1 MKTRNTKHTERR
13 KNRKIAAVVAAL
25 LVVVMSVTSVAYAAN
40 GGSLIDAVASLFG
53 IETQAADAGQWTS
66 DPDTHDSWFS
76 GEDGV
81 STGDNANDS
90 TRNTGRIWTDKSVYT
105 ENVTLSSQS
114 GEETFTIENDEGT
127 ALVGLSALSSAA
139 NISGQ
144 TTINRPLDI
153 VLVLDVSGSMDDQL
167 VSYSYNPTYSVNERG
182 TYFVQNE
189 DGSYTQVDAVYDWGW
204 GGREFDHW
212 EVNGQTVEP
221 MRGSGDTGS
230 GRIQFYTR
238 QQASS
243 VSKMDALKSAV
254 NSFIAETG
262 TENAGI
268 SNPANQHRIS
278 LVKFAGDNMRYAIGD
293 NTYQDGWNNY
303 NYTQVVS
310 DFSTDTT
317 ALTNAVNG
325 LDAAGATAADYGFEL
340 ANDVMEGGYH
350 SGNAWGNYATYTG
363 SRDNAQK
370 VVIFFTDGDP
380 NHGNGFDGSVA
391 ASSIDTAYDLK
402 QDGVTVYSIGVMSG
416 ADPSDATTDFN
427 RYMNAVSSNYPN
439 AQANG
444 SWDWLQLGDRVSEN
458 DQYYYA
464 ADSSESLNSIFEA
477 IRDSFGSGATSPIES
492 NDNIGGEPVGYL
504 TFTDTLG
511 DYTEVKNFKSIVFAG
526 QKFTQVSS
534 TTSGDGATTTYT
546 FAGSVNNGTDEG
558 IVYPGEH
565 NLSDIEITVTHGA
578 TTQQGD
584 TVTVRIPSTMIPM
597 RLYTAESN
605 TVDGET
611 TTETSVLPAY
621 PIRVYYT
628 VGMKANLVDASGNLD
643 ASQIDSNY
651 IASHTDADGN
661 VYFYSNDYDGNGVG
675 TMGVG
680 TTMASFTPATTN
692 SFYYFTQDTLL
703 YTSEST
709 DNPARDYTPGSTYY
723 YQRTYYAND
732 AMHTEWVSF
741 VAAEGQEGNYVQFN
755 QDTSSYYIEQGSP
768 RWTRATEFEAVK
780 DQNTTETATN
790 SIKPAWNGEQVIV
803 TLGNNGKIAYPISG
817 DLQIAKTV
825 NWGTTGVEHNDKDFT
840 YTVDLGG
847 TDTAIEGSFDYIKYN
862 AQGQPVD
869 ANGDSQQVAEGA
881 EPVATGQITDGGT
894 LTLKNGERVV
904 ISGLPANTAFTV
916 TETAEAGYTA
926 SNTVDGTASD
936 NGAVATGTI
945 ASNNTIEVAYTN
957 TYAVTPVDLADGS
970 IHGTKILT
978 GRDWKGGESFT
989 FTLSAVTPN
998 APLPENT
1005 SVTLTNTDQTNYAEN
1020 QQVAFDF
1027 DAIQYTAAGRYIYTV
1042 QETEGTEYGLTYSN
1056 AVYRITVNVVDDG
1069 EGDLTAA
1076 IESMYR
1082 TFNDDGTSTGQDES
1096 QWTSIDD
1103 RNAVFTNN
1111 FLGSDV
1117 GIANI
1122 TGTKSFTDY
1131 TSGTTLDINDFRF
1144 TITAVTQDAPMP
1156 DETEVGNR
1164 ANGSVIF
1171 GDIEFGIDDIGN
1183 TYEYD
1188 IREVIPA
1195 GATDNDNGTS
1205 TLNGMTYDNTVKR
1218 VSIAITQDQSTGN
1231 VVATVTGNGFQFT
1244 NSYRASSATTEG
1256 AADGLQITK
1265 QLDGAAGAEGQFEF
1279 TMVAA
1284 NDATRNAIANGWIT
1298 GIDVDG
1304 NAKTSPAIVKDGS
1317 ADILFDNLTFTHPGT
1332 YTFNVTE
1339 TKNAPNTAW
1348 TYDDHTYQV
1357 TFAVTDENGQLVI
1370 ADPVA
1375 TSGSAIFTNRYEA
1388 SMNYDDDA
1396 GGIIFG
1402 KTLNGRALTANQFN
1416 FTVTTPEG
1424 DTASDDKLAEATMT
1438 LSNRYGAADGAAALW
1453 RGIAGLTFDQDDADQ
1468 TYTFIVSE
1476 TNGGAAGYTYDDK
1489 PVTIQ
1494 IAVNDDGDGSM
1505 STVTTVTKQDGQT
1518 VVYNSEDFVRGDA
1531 STYPTAAFVNSYDA
1545 LDADPVSVNF
1555 EKQLTGRDWKDTD
1568 NFEFTLTPNADSSL
1582 GVTSEELAAAMPG
1595 ATTAAV
1601 SGADEDKTFS
1611 FGDFT
1616 FTKVGTYAYNVVE
1629 TQPAAGTDT
1638 AGVTYDT
1645 RTAVVIF
1652 TVTDPGTGKL
1662 QVSTRITGVPLN
1674 NDTGAGVFVN
1684 TYEYTPATLEQNTDT
1699 GIGVQKTVTGAPNA
1713 EDFTF
1718 TATFNADDPQN
1729 TGSIDNIEGLADGKL
1744 TAAISDDFA
1753 AGDTKITDFD
1763 TVTFNAPG
1771 VYVFDVTEDNTTTA
1785 AGWTYDGSTKQIV
1798 VTVTDNTEGELVA
1811 SVEGN
1816 DPLFT
1821 NNYVPSSVIVGDDET
1836 GLQATKSVTGAPA
1849 LSEFEFT
1856 LALTSDNAANVQLG
1870 TGETATAFPTDGITM
1885 FTTGLTGQEDASEV
1899 VDFGD
1904 ITFTAEDIYTFT
1916 VTETTTTDA
1925 EGWTYGSG
1933 SGAVITVTVTD
1944 PNYDGQLDAT
1954 TVVERDGEQVDTNNP
1969 TITNSYDPGSVTV
1982 DEGEASG
1989 PIQVTKNI
1997 SGAPAPSDFS
2007 FTLTFDGNA
2016 EGNTGLLEN
2025 IQGLT
2030 DGSITTSVSQA
2041 ALDDNTETANFG
2053 ALTFTE
2059 EGDYYFTVTETTQ
2072 APNSGWTFDNSPKTV
2087 IVHVTDTDHNGFLEA
2102 SVDDDAAVVNNSY
2115 VPSGVVVGDN
2125 EADLQVTKQVTGAA
2139 ALSEFEFTLQLTSD
2153 NAGNV
2158 QGLGEGNAITMPTDE
2173 LFDEDA
2179 DTGVAGSD
2187 TVDFGDLTF
2196 TAVGDYIFTV
2206 TEMTAQPYPANGWNY
2221 DNTPRTITVHVTD
2234 VNYDGQLDATVDGNN
2249 PTVTNSYDHGTLTLT
2264 GDSALKVQKTVT
2276 GAPNTED
2283 FSFTAAFDAD
2293 ASAAAEPAGDISGIQ
2308 GAAAGQTFTLNA
2320 TVSEDF
2326 AEGDAAKTASFGDV
2340 TFTEPGTYIFNVT
2353 ENNNTTADGW
2363 TYDATTKTVTV
2374 KVTDDGEGALEA
2386 DVIYDNNVEGA
2397 ADGDKNVTDAA
2408 AFTNSYKASSVIIG
2422 EGDVAGIN
2430 VQKTLT
2436 GRDWLEGDSFTFTLT
2451 AQDGAPMPAEG
2462 GDTISI
2468 TNGDNPKTAVFG
2480 SIEFDAEGE
2489 YKYTVKE
2496 IKPEEGALGGVTYD
2510 THETTVT
2517 VSVTDTDYDGKLEA
2531 RVSYDNGSATT
2542 DEDQAVT
2549 NAAAFTNTY
2558 AASSTTLSGAEN
2570 LKVEKELTGR
2580 DWIASDSFTFTLAGA
2595 GDITNNAIDDG
2606 IVVLPDPAE
2615 ITISGNTGD
2624 HAATFEDITFTKA
2637 GTYTFTVTES
2647 GDVPGVINDPKAV
2660 RTITVKVT
2668 DNNDG
2673 TLTAEVVGGE
2683 SEDLKFTNTYDPG
2696 TITLTGDSAL
2706 KVQKTL
2712 RGREW
2717 ADGEAYSFTIKSTS
2731 APEGVAA
2738 EDIPMPGE
2746 TEINIGKPAD
2756 GNVNTATFGDMTF
2769 SQAGE
2774 YVYEITEVI
2783 PEAAE
2788 ENMTYDGYHVTVT
2801 IIVAED
2807 QAAGELTAHV
2817 TYNNGDQKVDDDN
2830 NNNERNNNDDE
2841 FVTDAAA
2848 FTNVKSVETTYNL
2861 EGTKVIEGRDF
2872 QEGDAFTFELR
2883 AVDKAPLPKD
2893 GENIITSV
2901 TIDQDDVRE
2910 DEVNTADIS
2919 FGKITFTEPGQYV
2932 YKISEIEP
2940 EEADRIEGMTYD
2952 TAERSVIIEV
2962 TADEQGNMTAEMIE
2976 PADGL
2981 VWTNTWADDTE
2992 PVLSG
2997 LTGTKNLTG
3006 TAMAE
3011 GQFTFLIQPQGNAP
3025 MGDSMMAAFNGEVT
3039 QNEDGSYTA
3048 PISLLNNVTYTENG
3062 DYVYIISEV
3071 NDGQRGITYDTTKYR
3086 VTVHVDGGNVTTG
3099 IESTTDEAITGDT
3112 EWTEA
3117 EAIVFNN
3124 SYTTS
3129 LNYNTAGG
3137 LSIIKNLKGHDIAA
3151 DQFGFT
3157 VKAADDAS
3165 REKAGFKEMSQNYA
3179 TSASRMN
3186 GNGVSTD
3193 SMSVFGDIAFTQA
3206 DAGKTYTY
3214 TISETTG
3221 GNTDAGYTNDTR
3233 TYTVEIT
3240 TADDGKG
3247 SLTVTT
3253 QVTSDQGD
3261 EATYTYSN
3269 KAGTD
3274 QPAVVTFD
3282 NTYEASGGIGG
3293 EGQVSII
3300 AKKELANSTLN
3311 GDDFTFTITDE
3322 AGKEVASGT
3331 NDASGTI
3338 TFSEIDYTKDS
3349 LIADVA
3355 SGAAVYS
3362 QVDGKDTYT
3371 YQYTVAE
3378 TGDMPDGVSQV
3389 AASFQIQV
3397 TVTDNNDGTLSAA
3410 VTYPEG
3416 SEDGLVFRNTYGSE
3430 AEAQINVAGKK
3441 ILNVE
3446 SGDNVPDITHK
3457 YRFTI
3462 TGADEDGNQA
3472 PLPGNTTVAN
3482 DATGSVTF
3490 GDIVYTMENVFGNDP
3505 VTESVDEVSGE
3516 TTEATADVHT
3526 DEAQTDDVQT
3536 DEAQTDEASGAVS
3549 EEADNTADNVRGAE
3563 RTKTFYYTVTEAGS
3577 VAGVT
3582 NDPDDKTFTV
3592 TVKDNGDGTLSVES
3606 SATAGAQF
3614 EFVNTYSV
3622 DPTDPES
3629 PTDPDAEGGVTIT
3642 KVLEGRDLKEGEFQ
3656 FTMTGIAGTISEGMS
3671 VSGQND
3677 AEGNVV
3683 LGGLVFEAPGTYEF
3697 NISEVIPDTL
3707 LGGVT
3712 YDGHIYTALAN
3723 VKDNGDGTL
3732 SVAWTV
3738 SNGTETVDQI
3748 TFTNTYKADAVGN
3761 VIFQATKKLEGR
3773 DLKDGEFTFQLKDE
3787 NGEVISEAAN
3797 TVNGSVR
3804 FDALSFDKAGTY
3816 NYTVSEVKGNDDT
3829 ITYDDTVYN
3838 VTVTVT
3844 DDLQGHLVATVTGEG
3859 GNELNMT
3866 FNNKYTKPAE
3876 PQNPDDDG
3884 TPKAV
3889 QTGDT
3894 TPIIPAVIAVL
3905 VSLAAIAAVVV
3916 IIMRRRRR

>member
-1 MKTRNTKHTERR
+1 METRNTKHTERR
-13 KNRKIAAVVAAL
+13 KSRKIAAGVIAAL
-25 LVVVMSVTSVAYAAN
+25 LVVVMGLSTVAYAA
-40 GGSLIDAVASLFG
+40 GGGDLMRAVASLFG
-53 IETQAADAGQWTS
+53 LNSSVETYAVENADTVV
-66 DPDTHDSWFS
+66 DPDTTNVWTDYTRP
-76 GEDGV
+76 DGQP
-81 STGDNANDS
+81 STQNV
-90 TRNTGRIWTDKSVYT
+90 GRIWTDKSVFNDTYT
-105 ENVTLSSQS
+105 FKNADNAGLSGQ
-114 GEETFTIENDEGT
+114 TIGKGDSDF
-127 ALVGLSALSSAA
+127 LVSLSALSSTS
-139 NISGQ
+139 NLKEMVKTSQ
-144 TTINRPLDI
+144 PLDI
-153 VLVLDVSGSMDDQL
+153 VLVLDTSGSMSGTKMTNLKNAANNFINATAENNRGLEQDQQTRL
-167 VSYSYNPTYSVNERG
+167 AIVQFASGANTEQQLNYVTDQNAQQYRNTIDGFRANGATYAEEG
-182 TYFVQNE
+182 L
-189 DGSYTQVDAVYDWGW
+189 
-204 GGREFDHW
+204 
-212 EVNGQTVEP
+212 
-221 MRGSGDTGS
+221 
-230 GRIQFYTR
+230 
-238 QQASS
+238 QQAQN
-243 VSKMDALKSAV
+243 VLD
-254 NSFIAETG
+254 
-262 TENAGI
+262 
-268 SNPANQHRIS
+268 R
-278 LVKFAGDNMRYAIGD
+278 
-293 NTYQDGWNNY
+293 
-303 NYTQVVS
+303 
-310 DFSTDTT
+310 
-317 ALTNAVNG
+317 NG
-325 LDAAGATAADYGFEL
+325 
-340 ANDVMEGGYH
+340 
-350 SGNAWGNYATYTG
+350 
-363 SRDNAQK
+363 RDNVQQI
-370 VVIFFTDGDP
+370 VIFFTDGEP
-380 NHGNGFDGSVA
+380 NHYNGFDNEVA
-391 ASSIDTAYDLK
+391 AEAVNTAHEMK
-402 QDGVTVYSIGVMSG
+402 QSGTIIYAIGVMNG
-416 ADPSDATTDFN
+416 ANASITDDDGFN
-427 RYMNAVSSNYPN
+427 EYMNGVSSNYPD
-439 AQANG
+439 ATASGSNG
-444 SWDWLQLGDRVSEN
+444 GLFERSYYNTTFGERAEGD
-458 DQYYYA
+458 YYKA
-464 ADSSESLNSIFEA
+464 ASDPDSIEEIFDE
-477 IRDSFGSGATSPIES
+477 ISDEVQQGVGSGSPIVDES
-492 NDNIGGEPVGYL
+492 EEGNTDPGDL
-504 TFTDTLG
+504 TFTDQLG
-511 DYTEVKNFKSIVFAG
+511 SYM
-526 QKFTQVSS
+526 QVTGTYNES
-534 TTSGDGATTTYT
+534 GATDKMQLAYGDQIYTSTSKTTEDNVDTYH
-546 FAGSVNNGTDEG
+546 FEG
-558 IVYPGEH
+558 EVDGNAVYGAAD
-565 NLSDIEITVTHGA
+565 LADLTVTVTRSNDLA
-578 TTQQGD
+578 KGD
-584 TVTVRIPSTMIPM
+584 TVTVTLPASLLPM
-597 RLYTAESN
+597 RNYDVDTDTNAM
-605 TVDGET
+605 TV
-611 TTETSVLPAY
+611 SPAY
-621 PIRVYYT
+621 PVRLFYGVSLKDGAKEALKNPTSDDYAAILQT
-628 VGMKANLVDASGNLD
+628 QKSEDGKT
-643 ASQIDSNY
+643 ID
-651 IASHTDADGN
+651 
-661 VYFYSNDYDGNGVG
+661 FYSNNFAKGAADGSTTATFQPNAGNKFYYYTQDATLYTDQGCNNEARGNISRYDTLYWKDTYWVQTGNGVG
-675 TMGVG
+675 EERSTGVAIQRG
-680 TTMASFTPATTN
+680 TAEWNAMESTGGYDGTYYIPAGTPRSDRPATM
-692 SFYYFTQDTLL
+692 
-703 YTSEST
+703 T
-709 DNPARDYTPGSTYY
+709 DG
-723 YQRTYYAND
+723 
-732 AMHTEWVSF
+732 
-741 VAAEGQEGNYVQFN
+741 
-755 QDTSSYYIEQGSP
+755 
-768 RWTRATEFEAVK
+768 K
-780 DQNTTETATN
+780 DQNNTGTADNVLNPSWIGN
-790 SIKPAWNGEQVIV
+790 SVSQA
-803 TLGNNGKIAYPISG
+803 LGNNGKLSFDMPGSLEIK
-817 DLQIAKTV
+817 KTV
-825 NWGTTGVEHNDKDFT
+825 NWGNASDSTKQNPDKNKFEFEITANVPADEGDVAEPLNGTYNYYVGDREDAAGQVVFT
-840 YTVDLGG
+840 DSKAELTIEGG
-847 TDTAIEGSFDYIKYN
+847 TTVRIDGMPA
-862 AQGQPVD
+862 
-869 ANGDSQQVAEGA
+869 GA
-881 EPVATGQITDGGT
+881 
-894 LTLKNGERVV
+894 
-904 ISGLPANTAFTV
+904 AFTV
-916 TETAEAGYTA
+916 TEKGVGQNGWTVTDGTTQQGA
-926 SNTVDGTASD
+926 SNDNKTDGI
-936 NGAVATGTI
+936 VTGTI
-945 ASNNTIEVAYTN
+945 PAGSQVSLTFDNAYKAADVDLSTTTTLSVKKTLEGRDWRDSDEFTFKIDGLDNTAGNGIATPEPAETTVKVDDQTKNYTAAFGDITFTAPGEYRYSITEDNDTDPINGIDYSAATYCVVVTVIDDGSGKLVVSKVELQQTQNDAGTMEVNADPILVEGSTATFTN
-957 TYAVTPVDLADGS
+957 TYDVNAATTNIDGTKKYTDTTGGNDINIGKFTFQIEALGGYETKGGSSQNYTVKAKDVPMPAGVAEGTTTKQVTNTGYAFTFGTISYDGNDAGKTFEYKVTEIAGNEQGMTYDRTTEHIVKVKVEEVTTGEGTPDEETHLVATPDMTPDQVSFTNRYEPTNAMLTGDSS
-970 IHGTKILT
+970 IHGTKTFT
-978 GRDWKGGESFT
+978 GRDMKDNEKFYFQLTQTSGPIVDAESGKPDMILDQPKIVEVT
-989 FTLSAVTPN
+989 KDEMQSGSA
-998 APLPENT
+998 
-1005 SVTLTNTDQTNYAEN
+1005 D
-1020 QQVAFDF
+1020 FDF
-1027 DAIQYTAAGRYIYTV
+1027 GEMEFSRTG
-1042 QETEGTEYGLTYSN
+1042 EYKF
-1056 AVYRITVNVVDDG
+1056 TVN
-1069 EGDLTAA
+1069 
-1076 IESMYR
+1076 
-1082 TFNDDGTSTGQDES
+1082 
-1096 QWTSIDD
+1096 
-1103 RNAVFTNN
+1103 
-1111 FLGSDV
+1111 
-1117 GIANI
+1117 
-1122 TGTKSFTDY
+1122 
-1131 TSGTTLDINDFRF
+1131 
-1144 TITAVTQDAPMP
+1144 
-1156 DETEVGNR
+1156 EVGPDGQGGYTEPT
-1164 ANGSVIF
+1164 NGS
-1171 GDIEFGIDDIGN
+1171 
-1183 TYEYD
+1183 
-1188 IREVIPA
+1188 
-1195 GATDNDNGTS
+1195 
-1205 TLNGMTYDNTVKR
+1205 GMTYDSNICTVTVNVKDNKQGALVADVTYSNDVNTTVTDKAQFNNTYKASMNYGAEGKGGIVVTKQLTNRPMDNGEFTFSITGVANESGKTTAEDANRKLNGADKNFNNTAAAADQTITMAKLQNVSFDQTDAGKTYSYIVDETTEDNADQLPGVNCDETQYR
-1218 VSIAITQDQSTGN
+1218 VDIQ
-1231 VVATVTGNGFQFT
+1231 VVDNGDGTMHTLTTVTKIKNAAGEDMTETVINAVDSDAQGYAAPTFGFVNEYNPNPATVGEDADDKIEVTKKVTGADSATDYTFT
-1244 NSYRASSATTEG
+1244 LTATGDNVGDIEGLDENNQLEVTTEG
-1256 AADGLQITK
+1256 TIKAGESQTK
-1265 QLDGAAGAEGQFEF
+1265 
-1279 TMVAA
+1279 T
-1284 NDATRNAIANGWIT
+1284 
-1298 GIDVDG
+1298 
-1304 NAKTSPAIVKDGS
+1304 
-1317 ADILFDNLTFTHPGT
+1317 FDNLTFTEPGT
-1332 YTFNVTE
+1332 YTFTVQE
-1339 TKNAPNTAW
+1339 KQP
-1348 TYDDHTYQV
+1348 D
-1357 TFAVTDENGQLVI
+1357 TDEGWTFDDGNSDGATDTHTVTVQVI
-1370 ADPVA
+1370 DQNDDGEYDGNLYIANVIGSPVQITNSYKADPV
-1375 TSGSAIFTNRYEA
+1375 IV
-1388 SMNYDDDA
+1388 
-1396 GGIIFG
+1396 GG
-1402 KTLNGRALTANQFN
+1402 
-1416 FTVTTPEG
+1416 
-1424 DTASDDKLAEATMT
+1424 
-1438 LSNRYGAADGAAALW
+1438 DGA
-1453 RGIAGLTFDQDDADQ
+1453 DQ
-1468 TYTFIVSE
+1468 
-1476 TNGGAAGYTYDDK
+1476 
-1489 PVTIQ
+1489 Q
-1494 IAVNDDGDGSM
+1494 I
-1505 STVTTVTKQDGQT
+1505 T
-1518 VVYNSEDFVRGDA
+1518 
-1531 STYPTAAFVNSYDA
+1531 
-1545 LDADPVSVNF
+1545 
-1555 EKQLTGRDWKDTD
+1555 
-1568 NFEFTLTPNADSSL
+1568 
-1582 GVTSEELAAAMPG
+1582 
-1595 ATTAAV
+1595 
-1601 SGADEDKTFS
+1601 
-1611 FGDFT
+1611 
-1616 FTKVGTYAYNVVE
+1616 
-1629 TQPAAGTDT
+1629 
-1638 AGVTYDT
+1638 
-1645 RTAVVIF
+1645 
-1652 TVTDPGTGKL
+1652 
-1662 QVSTRITGVPLN
+1662 
-1674 NDTGAGVFVN
+1674 
-1684 TYEYTPATLEQNTDT
+1684 
-1699 GIGVQKTVTGAPNA
+1699 VQKSVTGADSTA
-1713 EDFTF
+1713 DFQFKIEPVDPKDNKWKNVEAVDEKFDPLTSITDGVKQNEPK
-1718 TATFNADDPQN
+1718 TANFAGIQFNA
-1729 TGSIDNIEGLADGKL
+1729 TGEYQFKITEVG
-1744 TAAISDDFA
+1744 AAEFN
-1753 AGDTKITDFD
+1753 AGD
-1763 TVTFNAPG
+1763 NR
-1771 VYVFDVTEDNTTTA
+1771 N
-1785 AGWTYDGSTKQIV
+1785 GWTYDEHEAIVTVNVTDDNFDGQLDATVSYENNAQAAEFTNKYEAASTTLKGEKSFKGTKKIEGRNGIEDETFGFTLAKGTV
-1798 VTVTDNTEGELVA
+1798 SDGGDWSKVTFKSGDDEATLFDTVKATAIMSEESNSAEFFFDGTFTFSKAGIYTFKVTETSHNDEAMPGDGTNGMTYDRHTGTITVTVTDDGLGNLNATAAPGEDDA
-1811 SVEGN
+1811 STTFVN
-1816 DPLFT
+1816 KYAAAPVT
-1821 NNYVPSSVIVGDDET
+1821 ATGDT
-1836 GLQATKSVTGAPA
+1836 ALQLTKKVTGAPA
-1849 LSEFEFT
+1849 LSEFDF
-1856 LALTSDNAANVQLG
+1856 NVKI
-1870 TGETATAFPTDGITM
+1870 TDGDINNVKLGSGDNLTDLTDTG
-1885 FTTGLTGQEDASEV
+1885 FTVSTTGLFNEDANTGMQDNETV
-1899 VDFGD
+1899 GFGD
-1904 ITFTAEDIYTFT
+1904 ITFTAVGDYTFT
-1916 VTETTTTDA
+1916 VTENTTTDQA
-1925 EGWTYGSG
+1925 GWTY
-1933 SGAVITVTVTD
+1933 
-1944 PNYDGQLDAT
+1944 
-1954 TVVERDGEQVDTNNP
+1954 
-1969 TITNSYDPGSVTV
+1969 
-1982 DEGEASG
+1982 ASG
-1989 PIQVTKNI
+1989 
-1997 SGAPAPSDFS
+1997 
-2007 FTLTFDGNA
+2007 
-2016 EGNTGLLEN
+2016 
-2025 IQGLT
+2025 
-2030 DGSITTSVSQA
+2030 
-2041 ALDDNTETANFG
+2041 
-2053 ALTFTE
+2053 
-2059 EGDYYFTVTETTQ
+2059 
-2072 APNSGWTFDNSPKTV
+2072 
-2087 IVHVTDTDHNGFLEA
+2087 
-2102 SVDDDAAVVNNSY
+2102 
-2115 VPSGVVVGDN
+2115 GDN
-2125 EADLQVTKQVTGAA
+2125 AK
-2139 ALSEFEFTLQLTSD
+2139 
-2153 NAGNV
+2153 
-2158 QGLGEGNAITMPTDE
+2158 
-2173 LFDEDA
+2173 
-2179 DTGVAGSD
+2179 
-2187 TVDFGDLTF
+2187 
-2196 TAVGDYIFTV
+2196 
-2206 TEMTAQPYPANGWNY
+2206 
-2221 DNTPRTITVHVTD
+2221 TITVHVTD
-2234 VNYDGQLDATVDGNN
+2234 EGFDGQLDIAEEDGIDGNN
-2249 PTVTNSYDHGTLTLT
+2249 P
-2264 GDSALKVQKTVT
+2264 
-2276 GAPNTED
+2276 
-2283 FSFTAAFDAD
+2283 
-2293 ASAAAEPAGDISGIQ
+2293 I
-2308 GAAAGQTFTLNA
+2308 
-2320 TVSEDF
+2320 
-2326 AEGDAAKTASFGDV
+2326 
-2340 TFTEPGTYIFNVT
+2340 
-2353 ENNNTTADGW
+2353 
-2363 TYDATTKTVTV
+2363 
-2374 KVTDDGEGALEA
+2374 
-2386 DVIYDNNVEGA
+2386 
-2397 ADGDKNVTDAA
+2397 
-2408 AFTNSYKASSVIIG
+2408 FTNKYEAGSITTG
-2422 EGDVAGIN
+2422 TDNGIN

-2436 GRDWLEGDSFTFTLT
+2436 GRDWQESDSFEFVLE
-2451 AQDGAPMPAEG
+2451 AVDNAPMPEG
-2462 GDTISI
+2462 DGNKVTI
-2468 TNGDNPKTAVFG
+2468 TNESDPKTAVFDG
-2480 SIEFDAEGE
+2480 ITYNTAGE

-2496 IKPEEGALGGVTYD
+2496 TKDDLGGVTYD
-2510 THETTVT
+2510 EHEVNVTVT
-2517 VSVTDTDYDGKLEA
+2517 IADENYDGFFEVKS
-2531 RVSYDNGSATT
+2531 VVYDNSGAIT
-2542 DEDQAVT
+2542 DADKAVDK
-2549 NAAAFTNTY
+2549 AAAFTNTY

-2848 FTNVKSVETTYNL
+2848 FTNVKSVERTYNL

-3462 TGADEDGNQA
+3462 TGVDEDGNQA

-3582 NDPDDKTFTV
+3582 NDPDAKPFTV

-3629 PTDPDAEGGVTIT
+3629 PTDPDAKGGVTIT

-3761 VIFQATKKLEGR
+3761 VILQATKKLEGR

-3816 NYTVSEVKGNDDT
+3816 NYTVSEVKGKDDT

>member
-1 MKTRNTKHTERR
+1 METRNTKHTERR
-13 KNRKIAAVVAAL
+13 KSRKIAAGVIAAL
-25 LVVVMSVTSVAYAAN
+25 LVVVMGLSTVAYAA
-40 GGSLIDAVASLFG
+40 GGGDLMRAVASLFG
-53 IETQAADAGQWTS
+53 LNSSVETYAVENADTVV
-66 DPDTHDSWFS
+66 DPDTTNVWTDYTRP
-76 GEDGV
+76 DGQP
-81 STGDNANDS
+81 STQNV
-90 TRNTGRIWTDKSVYT
+90 GRIWTDKSVFNDTYT
-105 ENVTLSSQS
+105 FKNADNAGLSGQ
-114 GEETFTIENDEGT
+114 TIGKGDSDF
-127 ALVGLSALSSAA
+127 LVSLSALSSTS
-139 NISGQ
+139 NLKEMVKTSQ
-144 TTINRPLDI
+144 PLDI
-153 VLVLDVSGSMDDQL
+153 VLVLDTSGSMSGTKMTNLKNAANNFINATAENNRGLEQDQQTRL
-167 VSYSYNPTYSVNERG
+167 AIVQFASGANTEQQLNYVTDQNAQQYRNTIDGFRANGATYAEEG
-182 TYFVQNE
+182 L
-189 DGSYTQVDAVYDWGW
+189 
-204 GGREFDHW
+204 
-212 EVNGQTVEP
+212 
-221 MRGSGDTGS
+221 
-230 GRIQFYTR
+230 
-238 QQASS
+238 QQAQN
-243 VSKMDALKSAV
+243 VLD
-254 NSFIAETG
+254 
-262 TENAGI
+262 
-268 SNPANQHRIS
+268 R
-278 LVKFAGDNMRYAIGD
+278 
-293 NTYQDGWNNY
+293 
-303 NYTQVVS
+303 
-310 DFSTDTT
+310 
-317 ALTNAVNG
+317 NG
-325 LDAAGATAADYGFEL
+325 
-340 ANDVMEGGYH
+340 
-350 SGNAWGNYATYTG
+350 
-363 SRDNAQK
+363 RDNVQQI
-370 VVIFFTDGDP
+370 VIFFTDGEP
-380 NHGNGFDGSVA
+380 NHYNGFDNEVA
-391 ASSIDTAYDLK
+391 AEAVNTAHEMK
-402 QDGVTVYSIGVMSG
+402 QSGTIIYAIGVMNG
-416 ADPSDATTDFN
+416 ANASITDDDGFN
-427 RYMNAVSSNYPN
+427 EYMNGVSSNYPD
-439 AQANG
+439 ATASGSNG
-444 SWDWLQLGDRVSEN
+444 GLFERSYYNTTFGERAEGD
-458 DQYYYA
+458 YYKA
-464 ADSSESLNSIFEA
+464 ASDPDSIEEIFDE
-477 IRDSFGSGATSPIES
+477 ISDEVQQGVGSGSPIVDES
-492 NDNIGGEPVGYL
+492 EEGNTDPGDL
-504 TFTDTLG
+504 TFTDQLG
-511 DYTEVKNFKSIVFAG
+511 SYM
-526 QKFTQVSS
+526 QVTGTYNES
-534 TTSGDGATTTYT
+534 GATDKMQLAYGDQIYTSTSKTTESNVDTYH
-546 FAGSVNNGTDEG
+546 FEG
-558 IVYPGEH
+558 KVDGNAVYGAAD
-565 NLSDIEITVTHGA
+565 LADLTVTVTRSNDLA
-578 TTQQGD
+578 TGD
-584 TVTVRIPSTMIPM
+584 TVTVTIPASLIPFRNYDVDTDTNAM
-597 RLYTAESN
+597 
-605 TVDGET
+605 TV
-611 TTETSVLPAY
+611 SSAY
-621 PIRVYYT
+621 PVRLFYGVSLKD
-628 VGMKANLVDASGNLD
+628 KAKEALKNPVSADYAAILQTQKSEDGKT
-643 ASQIDSNY
+643 ID
-651 IASHTDADGN
+651 
-661 VYFYSNDYDGNGVG
+661 FYSNNFTKGAADGSTTATFQPNAGNKFYYYTQDTTLYIDQSCQTEATRQNISRYDTLYWKDTYWVQTGNGVG
-675 TMGVG
+675 EERSTGVAIQRG
-680 TTMASFTPATTN
+680 TAEWNAMESTGGYDGTYYIPAGTPRSDRPATM
-692 SFYYFTQDTLL
+692 
-703 YTSEST
+703 T
-709 DNPARDYTPGSTYY
+709 DG
-723 YQRTYYAND
+723 
-732 AMHTEWVSF
+732 
-741 VAAEGQEGNYVQFN
+741 
-755 QDTSSYYIEQGSP
+755 
-768 RWTRATEFEAVK
+768 K
-780 DQNTTETATN
+780 DQNNTGTADNVLNPSWIGN
-790 SIKPAWNGEQVIV
+790 SVSQA
-803 TLGNNGKIAYPISG
+803 LGNNGKLSFDMPGSLEIK
-817 DLQIAKTV
+817 KTV
-825 NWGTTGVEHNDKDFT
+825 NWGNASDSTKQKPDKNKFEFEITANVPADEGDVAEPLNGTYNYYVGDREDAAGQVVFT
-840 YTVDLGG
+840 DSKAELTIEGG
-847 TDTAIEGSFDYIKYN
+847 TTVRIDGMPA
-862 AQGQPVD
+862 
-869 ANGDSQQVAEGA
+869 GA
-881 EPVATGQITDGGT
+881 
-894 LTLKNGERVV
+894 
-904 ISGLPANTAFTV
+904 AFTV
-916 TETAEAGYTA
+916 TEKGVGQNGWTVTDGTTQQGA
-926 SNTVDGTASD
+926 SNDNKTDGI
-936 NGAVATGTI
+936 VTGTI
-945 ASNNTIEVAYTN
+945 ESGSQVSLTFDNSYKAADINLNTNTTLSVKKDLKGRDWRDSDEFTFKIDGLDNTAGNGIATPEPAETTVKVDDQTKNYTAAFGDITFTAPGEYRYSITEDNDTDPINGIDYSAATYCVVVTVIDDGSGKLVVSKVELQQTQNDAGTMEVNADPILVEGSTATFTN
-957 TYAVTPVDLADGS
+957 TYDVNAATTNIDGTKKYTDTTGGNDINIGKFTFQIEALGGYETEGGSSQNYTVKAKDVPMPAGVAEGTTTKQVTNTGYAFTFGTISYDGNDAGKTFEYKVTEIAGNEQGMTYDRTTEHIVKVNVEEVTTGEGTPDEETHLVATPDMTPDQVSFTNRYEPTNAMLTGDSS
-970 IHGTKILT
+970 IHGTKTFT
-978 GRDWKGGESFT
+978 GRDMKDNEKFYFQLTQTSGPIVDAESGKPDMILDQPKIVEVT
-989 FTLSAVTPN
+989 KDEMQSGSA
-998 APLPENT
+998 
-1005 SVTLTNTDQTNYAEN
+1005 D
-1020 QQVAFDF
+1020 FDF
-1027 DAIQYTAAGRYIYTV
+1027 GEMEFSRTG
-1042 QETEGTEYGLTYSN
+1042 EYKF
-1056 AVYRITVNVVDDG
+1056 TVN
-1069 EGDLTAA
+1069 
-1076 IESMYR
+1076 
-1082 TFNDDGTSTGQDES
+1082 
-1096 QWTSIDD
+1096 
-1103 RNAVFTNN
+1103 
-1111 FLGSDV
+1111 
-1117 GIANI
+1117 
-1122 TGTKSFTDY
+1122 
-1131 TSGTTLDINDFRF
+1131 
-1144 TITAVTQDAPMP
+1144 
-1156 DETEVGNR
+1156 EVGPDGQGGYTEPT
-1164 ANGSVIF
+1164 NGS
-1171 GDIEFGIDDIGN
+1171 
-1183 TYEYD
+1183 
-1188 IREVIPA
+1188 
-1195 GATDNDNGTS
+1195 
-1205 TLNGMTYDNTVKR
+1205 GMTYDSNICTVTVNVKDNKQGALVADVTYSNDVNTTVTDKAQFNNTYKASMNYGAEGKGGIVVTKQLTNRPMDNGEFTFSITGVANESGKTTAEDANRKLNGADKNFNNTAAAADQTITMAKLQNVSFDQTDAGKTYSYIVDETTEDNADQLPGVNCDETQYR
-1218 VSIAITQDQSTGN
+1218 VDIQ
-1231 VVATVTGNGFQFT
+1231 VVDNGDGTMHTLTTVTKIKNAAGEDMTETVINAVDSDAQGYAAPTFGFVNEYNPNPATVGEDADDKIEVTKKVTGADSATDYTFT
-1244 NSYRASSATTEG
+1244 LTATGDNVGDIEGLDENNQLEVTTEG
-1256 AADGLQITK
+1256 TIKAGESQTK
-1265 QLDGAAGAEGQFEF
+1265 
-1279 TMVAA
+1279 T
-1284 NDATRNAIANGWIT
+1284 
-1298 GIDVDG
+1298 
-1304 NAKTSPAIVKDGS
+1304 
-1317 ADILFDNLTFTHPGT
+1317 FDNLTFTEPGT
-1332 YTFNVTE
+1332 YTFTVQE
-1339 TKNAPNTAW
+1339 KQP
-1348 TYDDHTYQV
+1348 D
-1357 TFAVTDENGQLVI
+1357 TDEGWTFDDGNSDGATDTHTVTVQVI
-1370 ADPVA
+1370 DQNDDGEYDGNLYIANVIGSPVQITNSYKADPV
-1375 TSGSAIFTNRYEA
+1375 IV
-1388 SMNYDDDA
+1388 
-1396 GGIIFG
+1396 GG
-1402 KTLNGRALTANQFN
+1402 
-1416 FTVTTPEG
+1416 
-1424 DTASDDKLAEATMT
+1424 
-1438 LSNRYGAADGAAALW
+1438 DGA
-1453 RGIAGLTFDQDDADQ
+1453 DQ
-1468 TYTFIVSE
+1468 
-1476 TNGGAAGYTYDDK
+1476 
-1489 PVTIQ
+1489 Q
-1494 IAVNDDGDGSM
+1494 I
-1505 STVTTVTKQDGQT
+1505 T
-1518 VVYNSEDFVRGDA
+1518 
-1531 STYPTAAFVNSYDA
+1531 
-1545 LDADPVSVNF
+1545 
-1555 EKQLTGRDWKDTD
+1555 
-1568 NFEFTLTPNADSSL
+1568 
-1582 GVTSEELAAAMPG
+1582 
-1595 ATTAAV
+1595 
-1601 SGADEDKTFS
+1601 
-1611 FGDFT
+1611 
-1616 FTKVGTYAYNVVE
+1616 
-1629 TQPAAGTDT
+1629 
-1638 AGVTYDT
+1638 
-1645 RTAVVIF
+1645 
-1652 TVTDPGTGKL
+1652 
-1662 QVSTRITGVPLN
+1662 
-1674 NDTGAGVFVN
+1674 
-1684 TYEYTPATLEQNTDT
+1684 
-1699 GIGVQKTVTGAPNA
+1699 VQKSVTGADSTA
-1713 EDFTF
+1713 DFQFKIEPVDPKDNKWKNVEAVDEKFDPLTSITDGVKQNEPK
-1718 TATFNADDPQN
+1718 TANFAGIQFNA
-1729 TGSIDNIEGLADGKL
+1729 TGEYQFKITEVG
-1744 TAAISDDFA
+1744 AAEFN
-1753 AGDTKITDFD
+1753 AGD
-1763 TVTFNAPG
+1763 NR
-1771 VYVFDVTEDNTTTA
+1771 N
-1785 AGWTYDGSTKQIV
+1785 GWTYDEHEAIVTVNVTDDNFDGQLDATVSYENNAQAAEFTNKYEAASTTLKGEKSFKGTKKIEGRNGIEDETFGFTLAKGTV
-1798 VTVTDNTEGELVA
+1798 SDGGDWSKVTFKSGDDEATLFDTVKATAIMSEESNSAEFFFDGTFTFSKAGIYTFKVTETSHNDEAMPGDGTNGMTYDRHTGTITVTVTDDGLGNLNATAAPGEDDA
-1811 SVEGN
+1811 STTFVN
-1816 DPLFT
+1816 KYAAAPVT
-1821 NNYVPSSVIVGDDET
+1821 ATGDT
-1836 GLQATKSVTGAPA
+1836 ALQLTKKVTGAPA
-1849 LSEFEFT
+1849 LSEFDF
-1856 LALTSDNAANVQLG
+1856 NVKI
-1870 TGETATAFPTDGITM
+1870 TDGDINNVKLGSGDNLTDLTDTG
-1885 FTTGLTGQEDASEV
+1885 FTVSTTGLFNEDANTGMQDNETV
-1899 VDFGD
+1899 GFGD
-1904 ITFTAEDIYTFT
+1904 ITFTAVGDYTFT
-1916 VTETTTTDA
+1916 VTENTTTDQA
-1925 EGWTYGSG
+1925 GWTY
-1933 SGAVITVTVTD
+1933 
-1944 PNYDGQLDAT
+1944 
-1954 TVVERDGEQVDTNNP
+1954 
-1969 TITNSYDPGSVTV
+1969 
-1982 DEGEASG
+1982 ASG
-1989 PIQVTKNI
+1989 
-1997 SGAPAPSDFS
+1997 
-2007 FTLTFDGNA
+2007 
-2016 EGNTGLLEN
+2016 
-2025 IQGLT
+2025 
-2030 DGSITTSVSQA
+2030 
-2041 ALDDNTETANFG
+2041 
-2053 ALTFTE
+2053 
-2059 EGDYYFTVTETTQ
+2059 
-2072 APNSGWTFDNSPKTV
+2072 
-2087 IVHVTDTDHNGFLEA
+2087 
-2102 SVDDDAAVVNNSY
+2102 
-2115 VPSGVVVGDN
+2115 GDN
-2125 EADLQVTKQVTGAA
+2125 AK
-2139 ALSEFEFTLQLTSD
+2139 
-2153 NAGNV
+2153 
-2158 QGLGEGNAITMPTDE
+2158 
-2173 LFDEDA
+2173 
-2179 DTGVAGSD
+2179 
-2187 TVDFGDLTF
+2187 
-2196 TAVGDYIFTV
+2196 
-2206 TEMTAQPYPANGWNY
+2206 
-2221 DNTPRTITVHVTD
+2221 TITVHVTD
-2234 VNYDGQLDATVDGNN
+2234 EGFDGQLDIAEEDGIDGNN
-2249 PTVTNSYDHGTLTLT
+2249 P
-2264 GDSALKVQKTVT
+2264 
-2276 GAPNTED
+2276 
-2283 FSFTAAFDAD
+2283 
-2293 ASAAAEPAGDISGIQ
+2293 I
-2308 GAAAGQTFTLNA
+2308 
-2320 TVSEDF
+2320 
-2326 AEGDAAKTASFGDV
+2326 
-2340 TFTEPGTYIFNVT
+2340 
-2353 ENNNTTADGW
+2353 
-2363 TYDATTKTVTV
+2363 
-2374 KVTDDGEGALEA
+2374 
-2386 DVIYDNNVEGA
+2386 
-2397 ADGDKNVTDAA
+2397 
-2408 AFTNSYKASSVIIG
+2408 FTNKYEAGSITTG
-2422 EGDVAGIN
+2422 TDNGIN

-2436 GRDWLEGDSFTFTLT
+2436 GRDWQESDSFEFVLE
-2451 AQDGAPMPAEG
+2451 AVDNAPMPEG
-2462 GDTISI
+2462 DGNKVTI
-2468 TNGDNPKTAVFG
+2468 TNESDPKTAVFDG
-2480 SIEFDAEGE
+2480 ITYNTAGE

-2496 IKPEEGALGGVTYD
+2496 TKDDLGGVTYD
-2510 THETTVT
+2510 EHEVNVTVT
-2517 VSVTDTDYDGKLEA
+2517 IADENYDGFFEVKS
-2531 RVSYDNGSATT
+2531 VVYDNSGAIT
-2542 DEDQAVT
+2542 DADKAVDK
-2549 NAAAFTNTY
+2549 AAAFTNTY

-2848 FTNVKSVETTYNL
+2848 FTNVKSVERTYNL

-2883 AVDKAPLPKD
+2883 AVDKAPLPQD
-2893 GENIITSV
+2893 GDGNDVTSV
-2901 TIDQDDVRE
+2901 TIDQSNVRE
-2910 DEVNTADIS
+2910 DAANTADIS
-2919 FGKITFTEPGQYV
+2919 FGEITFTEPGQYV

-2962 TADEQGNMTAEMIE
+2962 TADEKGNMTAEMIE

-3039 QNEDGSYTA
+3039 QNEGGSYTA
-3048 PISLLNNVTYTENG
+3048 PISLLNNVTYTGTG

-3086 VTVHVDGGNVTTG
+3086 VTVHVEGGNVTTG
-3099 IESTTDEAITGDT
+3099 IESTKDEEITGDT

-3165 REKAGFKEMSQNYA
+3165 REKAGFGEMSRNYV

-3462 TGADEDGNQA
+3462 TGVDEDGNQA

-3582 NDPDDKTFTV
+3582 NDPDAKPFTV

-3761 VIFQATKKLEGR
+3761 VILQATKKLEGR

-3876 PQNPDDDG
+3876 PQKPDDNTPPADG

>member
-1 MKTRNTKHTERR
+1 METRNTKHTERR
-13 KNRKIAAVVAAL
+13 KSRKIAAGVIAAL
-25 LVVVMSVTSVAYAAN
+25 LVVVMGLSTVAYAA
-40 GGSLIDAVASLFG
+40 GGGDLMRAVASLFG
-53 IETQAADAGQWTS
+53 LNSSVETYAVENADTVV
-66 DPDTHDSWFS
+66 DPDTTNVWTDYTRP
-76 GEDGV
+76 DGQP
-81 STGDNANDS
+81 STQNV
-90 TRNTGRIWTDKSVYT
+90 GRIWTDKSVFNDTYT
-105 ENVTLSSQS
+105 FKNDDNTGLSGQ
-114 GEETFTIENDEGT
+114 TIGKGDSDF
-127 ALVGLSALSSAA
+127 LVSLSALSSTS
-139 NISGQ
+139 NLKEMVQ
-144 TTINRPLDI
+144 TGKPLDI
-153 VLVLDVSGSMDDQL
+153 VMVFDMSGSMDE
-167 VSYSYNPTYSVNERG
+167 S
-182 TYFVQNE
+182 F
-189 DGSYTQVDAVYDWGW
+189 
-204 GGREFDHW
+204 
-212 EVNGQTVEP
+212 GQRP
-221 MRGSGDTGS
+221 NQQS
-230 GRIQFYTR
+230 RI
-238 QQASS
+238 S
-243 VSKMDALKSAV
+243 ALKTAA
-254 NSFIAETG
+254 NSFINATAEA
-262 TENAGI
+262 NDDI
-268 SNPANQHRIS
+268 SDPNLKHQIS
-278 LVKFAGDNMRYAIGD
+278 LVKFAGDKSDEVGNDKY
-293 NTYQDGWNNY
+293 TYWFNSY
-303 NYTQVVS
+303 NYSQVVS
-310 DFSTDTT
+310 NLDVYGTIN
-317 ALTNAVNG
+317 AYQLTNRVNQ
-325 LDAAGATAADYGFEL
+325 LDPAGGTQTDYGMEL
-340 ANDVMEGGYH
+340 AQQELASHGREG
-350 SGNAWGNYATYTG
+350 
-363 SRDNAQK
+363 AQQ
-370 VVIFFTDGDP
+370 VVIFFTDGEPGD
-380 NHGNGFDGSVA
+380 GYSFDTSIANSTVSTAHELKQSGALVYSVGIFTG
-391 ASSIDTAYDLK
+391 ASST
-402 QDGVTVYSIGVMSG
+402 
-416 ADPSDATTDFN
+416 N
-427 RYMNAVSSNYPN
+427 MNSNANQFMQAVSSNYPN
-439 AQANG
+439 ATAYNNRG
-444 SWDWLQLGDRVSEN
+444 ERGEGD
-458 DQYYYA
+458 YYKTA
-464 ADSSESLNSIFEA
+464 ADANELNTIFEDIFDETQEGA
-477 IRDSFGSGATSPIES
+477 SSGSPIVDES
-492 NDNIGGEPVGYL
+492 EEGNTDPGDL
-504 TFTDTLG
+504 TFTDQLG
-511 DYTEVKNFKSIVFAG
+511 SYM
-526 QKFTQVSS
+526 QVTGTYNES
-534 TTSGDGATTTYT
+534 GATDKMQLAYGDQIYTSTSKTT
-546 FAGSVNNGTDEG
+546 EG
-558 IVYPGEH
+558 NVDTYHFEGEVDGNAVYGAAD
-565 NLSDIEITVTHGA
+565 LADLTVTVTRSNDLA
-578 TTQQGD
+578 KGD
-584 TVTVRIPSTMIPM
+584 TVTVTLPASLLPM
-597 RLYTAESN
+597 RNYDVDTDTNAM
-605 TVDGET
+605 TV
-611 TTETSVLPAY
+611 SPAY
-621 PIRVYYT
+621 PVRLFYGVSLKDGAKEALKNPTSDDYAAILQT
-628 VGMKANLVDASGNLD
+628 QKSEDGKT
-643 ASQIDSNY
+643 ID
-651 IASHTDADGN
+651 
-661 VYFYSNDYDGNGVG
+661 FYSNNFAKGAADGSTTATFQPNAGNKFYYYTQDATLYTDQGSNNEARGNISRYDTLYWKDTYWVQTGNGVG
-675 TMGVG
+675 EERSTGVAIQRG
-680 TTMASFTPATTN
+680 TAEWNAMESTGGYDGTYYIPAGTPRSDRPATM
-692 SFYYFTQDTLL
+692 
-703 YTSEST
+703 T
-709 DNPARDYTPGSTYY
+709 DG
-723 YQRTYYAND
+723 
-732 AMHTEWVSF
+732 
-741 VAAEGQEGNYVQFN
+741 
-755 QDTSSYYIEQGSP
+755 
-768 RWTRATEFEAVK
+768 K
-780 DQNTTETATN
+780 DQNNTGTADNVLNPSWIGN
-790 SIKPAWNGEQVIV
+790 SVSQA
-803 TLGNNGKIAYPISG
+803 LGNNGKLSFDMPGSLEIK
-817 DLQIAKTV
+817 KTV
-825 NWGTTGVEHNDKDFT
+825 NWGNASDSTKQNPDKNKFEFEITANMPADEGDVAEPLNGTYNYYVGDREDAAGQVVFT
-840 YTVDLGG
+840 DSKAELTIEGG
-847 TDTAIEGSFDYIKYN
+847 TTVRIDGMPA
-862 AQGQPVD
+862 
-869 ANGDSQQVAEGA
+869 GA
-881 EPVATGQITDGGT
+881 
-894 LTLKNGERVV
+894 
-904 ISGLPANTAFTV
+904 AFTV
-916 TETAEAGYTA
+916 TEKGVGQNGWTVTDGTTQQGA
-926 SNTVDGTASD
+926 SNDNKTDGI
-936 NGAVATGTI
+936 VTGTI
-945 ASNNTIEVAYTN
+945 PAGSQVSLTFDNAYKAADVDLSTTTTLSVKKTLEGRDWRDSDEFTFKIDGLDNTAGNGIATPEPAETTVKVDDQTKNYTAAFGDITFTAPGEYRYSITEDNDTDPINGIDYSAATYCVVVTVIDDGSGKLVVSKVELQQTQNDAGTMEVNADPILVEGSTATFTN
-957 TYAVTPVDLADGS
+957 TYDVNAATTNIDGTKKYTDTTGGNDINIGKFTFQIEALGGYETEGGSSQNYTVKAKDVPMPAGVAEGTTTKQVTNTGYAFTFGTISYDGNDAGKTFEYKVTEIAGNEQGMTYDRTTEHIVKVKVEEVTTGEGTPDEETHLVATPDMTPDQVSFTNRYEPTNAMLTGDSS
-970 IHGTKILT
+970 IHGTKTFT
-978 GRDWKGGESFT
+978 GRDMKDNEKFYFQLTQTSGPIVDAESGKPDMILDQPKIVEVT
-989 FTLSAVTPN
+989 KDEMQSGSA
-998 APLPENT
+998 
-1005 SVTLTNTDQTNYAEN
+1005 D
-1020 QQVAFDF
+1020 FDF
-1027 DAIQYTAAGRYIYTV
+1027 GEMEFSRTG
-1042 QETEGTEYGLTYSN
+1042 EYKF
-1056 AVYRITVNVVDDG
+1056 TVN
-1069 EGDLTAA
+1069 
-1076 IESMYR
+1076 
-1082 TFNDDGTSTGQDES
+1082 
-1096 QWTSIDD
+1096 
-1103 RNAVFTNN
+1103 
-1111 FLGSDV
+1111 
-1117 GIANI
+1117 
-1122 TGTKSFTDY
+1122 
-1131 TSGTTLDINDFRF
+1131 
-1144 TITAVTQDAPMP
+1144 
-1156 DETEVGNR
+1156 EVGPDGQGGYTEPT
-1164 ANGSVIF
+1164 NGS
-1171 GDIEFGIDDIGN
+1171 
-1183 TYEYD
+1183 
-1188 IREVIPA
+1188 
-1195 GATDNDNGTS
+1195 
-1205 TLNGMTYDNTVKR
+1205 GMTYDSNICTVTVNVKDNKQGALVADVTYSNDVNTTVTDKAQFNNTYKASMNYGAEGKGGIVVTKQLTNRPMDNGEFTFSITGVANESGKTTAEDANRKLNGADKNFNNTAAAADQTITMAKLQNVSFDQTDAGKTYSYIVDETTEDNADQLPGVNCDETQYR
-1218 VSIAITQDQSTGN
+1218 VDIQ
-1231 VVATVTGNGFQFT
+1231 VVDNGDGTMHTLTTVTKIKNAAGEDMTETVINAVDSDAQGYAAPTFGFVNEYNPNPATVGEDADDKIEVTKKVTGADSATDYTFT
-1244 NSYRASSATTEG
+1244 LTATGDNVGDIEGLDENNQLEVTTEG
-1256 AADGLQITK
+1256 TIKAGESQTK
-1265 QLDGAAGAEGQFEF
+1265 
-1279 TMVAA
+1279 T
-1284 NDATRNAIANGWIT
+1284 
-1298 GIDVDG
+1298 
-1304 NAKTSPAIVKDGS
+1304 
-1317 ADILFDNLTFTHPGT
+1317 FDNLTFTEPGT
-1332 YTFNVTE
+1332 YTFTVQE
-1339 TKNAPNTAW
+1339 KQP
-1348 TYDDHTYQV
+1348 D
-1357 TFAVTDENGQLVI
+1357 TDEGWTFDDGNSDGATDTHTVTVQVI
-1370 ADPVA
+1370 DQNDDGEYDGNLYIANVIGSPVQITNSYKADPV
-1375 TSGSAIFTNRYEA
+1375 IV
-1388 SMNYDDDA
+1388 
-1396 GGIIFG
+1396 GG
-1402 KTLNGRALTANQFN
+1402 
-1416 FTVTTPEG
+1416 
-1424 DTASDDKLAEATMT
+1424 
-1438 LSNRYGAADGAAALW
+1438 DGA
-1453 RGIAGLTFDQDDADQ
+1453 DQ
-1468 TYTFIVSE
+1468 
-1476 TNGGAAGYTYDDK
+1476 
-1489 PVTIQ
+1489 Q
-1494 IAVNDDGDGSM
+1494 I
-1505 STVTTVTKQDGQT
+1505 T
-1518 VVYNSEDFVRGDA
+1518 
-1531 STYPTAAFVNSYDA
+1531 
-1545 LDADPVSVNF
+1545 
-1555 EKQLTGRDWKDTD
+1555 
-1568 NFEFTLTPNADSSL
+1568 
-1582 GVTSEELAAAMPG
+1582 
-1595 ATTAAV
+1595 
-1601 SGADEDKTFS
+1601 
-1611 FGDFT
+1611 
-1616 FTKVGTYAYNVVE
+1616 
-1629 TQPAAGTDT
+1629 
-1638 AGVTYDT
+1638 
-1645 RTAVVIF
+1645 
-1652 TVTDPGTGKL
+1652 
-1662 QVSTRITGVPLN
+1662 
-1674 NDTGAGVFVN
+1674 
-1684 TYEYTPATLEQNTDT
+1684 
-1699 GIGVQKTVTGAPNA
+1699 VQKSVTGADSTA
-1713 EDFTF
+1713 DFQFKIEPVDPKDNKWKNVEAVDEKFDPLTSITDGVKQNEPK
-1718 TATFNADDPQN
+1718 TANFAGIQFNA
-1729 TGSIDNIEGLADGKL
+1729 TGEYQFKITEVG
-1744 TAAISDDFA
+1744 AAEFN
-1753 AGDTKITDFD
+1753 AGD
-1763 TVTFNAPG
+1763 NR
-1771 VYVFDVTEDNTTTA
+1771 N
-1785 AGWTYDGSTKQIV
+1785 GWTYDEHEAIVTVNVTDDNFDGQLDATVSYENNAQAAEFTNKYEAASTTLKGEKSFKGTKKIEGRNGIEDETFGFTLAKGTV
-1798 VTVTDNTEGELVA
+1798 SDGGDWSKVTFKSGDDEATLFDTVKATAIMSEESNSAEFFFDGTFTFSKAGIYTFKVTETSHNDEAMPGDGTNGMTYDRHTGTITVTVTDDGLGNLNATAAPGEDDA
-1811 SVEGN
+1811 STTFVN
-1816 DPLFT
+1816 KYAAAPVT
-1821 NNYVPSSVIVGDDET
+1821 ATGDT
-1836 GLQATKSVTGAPA
+1836 ALQLTKKVTGAPA
-1849 LSEFEFT
+1849 LSEFDF
-1856 LALTSDNAANVQLG
+1856 NVKI
-1870 TGETATAFPTDGITM
+1870 TDGDINNVKLGSGDNLTDLTDTG
-1885 FTTGLTGQEDASEV
+1885 FTVSTTGLFNEDANTGMQDNETV
-1899 VDFGD
+1899 GFGD
-1904 ITFTAEDIYTFT
+1904 ITFTAVGDYTFT
-1916 VTETTTTDA
+1916 VTENTTTDQA
-1925 EGWTYGSG
+1925 GWTY
-1933 SGAVITVTVTD
+1933 
-1944 PNYDGQLDAT
+1944 
-1954 TVVERDGEQVDTNNP
+1954 
-1969 TITNSYDPGSVTV
+1969 
-1982 DEGEASG
+1982 ASG
-1989 PIQVTKNI
+1989 
-1997 SGAPAPSDFS
+1997 
-2007 FTLTFDGNA
+2007 
-2016 EGNTGLLEN
+2016 
-2025 IQGLT
+2025 
-2030 DGSITTSVSQA
+2030 
-2041 ALDDNTETANFG
+2041 
-2053 ALTFTE
+2053 
-2059 EGDYYFTVTETTQ
+2059 
-2072 APNSGWTFDNSPKTV
+2072 
-2087 IVHVTDTDHNGFLEA
+2087 
-2102 SVDDDAAVVNNSY
+2102 
-2115 VPSGVVVGDN
+2115 GDN
-2125 EADLQVTKQVTGAA
+2125 AK
-2139 ALSEFEFTLQLTSD
+2139 
-2153 NAGNV
+2153 
-2158 QGLGEGNAITMPTDE
+2158 
-2173 LFDEDA
+2173 
-2179 DTGVAGSD
+2179 
-2187 TVDFGDLTF
+2187 
-2196 TAVGDYIFTV
+2196 
-2206 TEMTAQPYPANGWNY
+2206 
-2221 DNTPRTITVHVTD
+2221 TITVHVTD
-2234 VNYDGQLDATVDGNN
+2234 EGFDGQLDIAEKDGIDGNN
-2249 PTVTNSYDHGTLTLT
+2249 P
-2264 GDSALKVQKTVT
+2264 
-2276 GAPNTED
+2276 
-2283 FSFTAAFDAD
+2283 
-2293 ASAAAEPAGDISGIQ
+2293 I
-2308 GAAAGQTFTLNA
+2308 
-2320 TVSEDF
+2320 
-2326 AEGDAAKTASFGDV
+2326 
-2340 TFTEPGTYIFNVT
+2340 
-2353 ENNNTTADGW
+2353 
-2363 TYDATTKTVTV
+2363 
-2374 KVTDDGEGALEA
+2374 
-2386 DVIYDNNVEGA
+2386 
-2397 ADGDKNVTDAA
+2397 
-2408 AFTNSYKASSVIIG
+2408 FTNKYEAGSITTG
-2422 EGDVAGIN
+2422 TDNGIN
-2430 VQKTLT
+2430 VQKRLT
-2436 GRDWLEGDSFTFTLT
+2436 GRDWQEGDSFEFVLE
-2451 AQDGAPMPAEG
+2451 AVDNAPMPEDDG
-2462 GDTISI
+2462 NKVTI
-2468 TNGDNPKTAVFG
+2468 TNESDPKTAVFDG
-2480 SIEFDAEGE
+2480 ITYNTAGE

-2496 IKPEEGALGGVTYD
+2496 TKDDLGGVTYD
-2510 THETTVT
+2510 EHEVNVTVT
-2517 VSVTDTDYDGKLEA
+2517 IADENYDGFFEVKS
-2531 RVSYDNGSATT
+2531 VVYDNSGAIT
-2542 DEDQAVT
+2542 DADKAVDK
-2549 NAAAFTNTY
+2549 AAAFTNTY

-2606 IVVLPDPAE
+2606 VVVLPDPAE

-2647 GDVPGVINDPKAV
+2647 GDVPGVINDPKAE

-2673 TLTAEVVGGE
+2673 TLTAEVVTGE

-2788 ENMTYDGYHVTVT
+2788 ENMTYDRYHVTVT

-3282 NTYEASGGIGG
+3282 NTYEASGEIGG

-3416 SEDGLVFRNTYGSE
+3416 SEDGLVFRNAYGSE
-3430 AEAQINVAGKK
+3430 AEAKINVAGKK

-3582 NDPDDKTFTV
+3582 NDPDAKPFTV

-3761 VIFQATKKLEGR
+3761 VILQATKKLEGR

>member
-13 KNRKIAAVVAAL
+13 KNRKIAAGVIAAL
-25 LVVVMSVTSVAYAAN
+25 LVVVMGLSTVAYAA
-40 GGSLIDAVASLFG
+40 GGGDLMRAVASLFG
-53 IETQAADAGQWTS
+53 LNSSVETYAVENADTVV
-66 DPDTHDSWFS
+66 DPDTTNVWTDYTRP
-76 GEDGV
+76 DGQP
-81 STGDNANDS
+81 STQNV
-90 TRNTGRIWTDKSVYT
+90 GRIWTDKSVFNDTYT
-105 ENVTLSSQS
+105 FKNADNAGLSGQ
-114 GEETFTIENDEGT
+114 TIGKGDSDF
-127 ALVGLSALSSAA
+127 LVSLSALSSTS
-139 NISGQ
+139 NLKEMVKTSQ
-144 TTINRPLDI
+144 PLDI
-153 VLVLDVSGSMDDQL
+153 VLVLDTSGSMSGTKMTNLKNAANNFINATAENNRGLEQDQQTRL
-167 VSYSYNPTYSVNERG
+167 AIVQFASGANTEQQLNYVTDQNAQQYRNTIDGFRANGATYAEEG
-182 TYFVQNE
+182 L
-189 DGSYTQVDAVYDWGW
+189 
-204 GGREFDHW
+204 
-212 EVNGQTVEP
+212 
-221 MRGSGDTGS
+221 
-230 GRIQFYTR
+230 
-238 QQASS
+238 QQAQN
-243 VSKMDALKSAV
+243 VLD
-254 NSFIAETG
+254 
-262 TENAGI
+262 
-268 SNPANQHRIS
+268 R
-278 LVKFAGDNMRYAIGD
+278 
-293 NTYQDGWNNY
+293 
-303 NYTQVVS
+303 
-310 DFSTDTT
+310 
-317 ALTNAVNG
+317 NG
-325 LDAAGATAADYGFEL
+325 
-340 ANDVMEGGYH
+340 
-350 SGNAWGNYATYTG
+350 
-363 SRDNAQK
+363 RDNVQQI
-370 VVIFFTDGDP
+370 VIFFTDGEP
-380 NHGNGFDGSVA
+380 NHYNGFDNEVA
-391 ASSIDTAYDLK
+391 AEAVNTAHEMK
-402 QDGVTVYSIGVMSG
+402 QSGTIIYAIGVMNG
-416 ADPSDATTDFN
+416 ANASITDDDGFN
-427 RYMNAVSSNYPN
+427 EYMNGVSSNYPD
-439 AQANG
+439 ATASGSNG
-444 SWDWLQLGDRVSEN
+444 GLFEWGYYNTTFGERAEGD
-458 DQYYYA
+458 YYKA
-464 ADSSESLNSIFEA
+464 ASDPDSIEEIFDE
-477 IRDSFGSGATSPIES
+477 ISDEVQQGVGSGSPIVDES
-492 NDNIGGEPVGYL
+492 EEGNTDPGDL
-504 TFTDTLG
+504 TFTDQLG
-511 DYTEVKNFKSIVFAG
+511 SYM
-526 QKFTQVSS
+526 QVTGTYNES
-534 TTSGDGATTTYT
+534 GATDKMQLAYGDQIYTSTSKTT
-546 FAGSVNNGTDEG
+546 EG
-558 IVYPGEH
+558 NVDTYHFEGEVDGNAVYGAAD
-565 NLSDIEITVTHGA
+565 LADLTVTVTRSNDLA
-578 TTQQGD
+578 KGD
-584 TVTVRIPSTMIPM
+584 TVTVTLPASLLPM
-597 RLYTAESN
+597 RNYDVDTDTNAM
-605 TVDGET
+605 TV
-611 TTETSVLPAY
+611 SSAY
-621 PIRVYYT
+621 PVRLFYGVSLKD
-628 VGMKANLVDASGNLD
+628 KAKEALKNPVSADYAAILQTQKSEDGKT
-643 ASQIDSNY
+643 ID
-651 IASHTDADGN
+651 
-661 VYFYSNDYDGNGVG
+661 FYSNNFTKGAADGS
-675 TMGVG
+675 
-680 TTMASFTPATTN
+680 TTATFQPN
-692 SFYYFTQDTLL
+692 AGNKFYYYTQDTTL
-703 YTSEST
+703 YIDQSCQTEATRQNISRYDTLYWKDTYWVQTGDGVGEERSTCVAIQRGTAEWTAMEST
-709 DNPARDYTPGSTYY
+709 GGYNGTYY
-723 YQRTYYAND
+723 IPAGT
-732 AMHTEWVSF
+732 
-741 VAAEGQEGNYVQFN
+741 
-755 QDTSSYYIEQGSP
+755 P
-768 RWTRATEFEAVK
+768 RSDRPATMTDGK
-780 DQNTTETATN
+780 DQNNTGTAANVLNPSWIGN
-790 SIKPAWNGEQVIV
+790 SVSQA
-803 TLGNNGKIAYPISG
+803 LGNNGKLSFDMPGSLEIK
-817 DLQIAKTV
+817 KTV
-825 NWGTTGVEHNDKDFT
+825 DWGNASDSTKQNPDKNKFTFEITANVPADEGDTAELLNGTYNYYVGDGEDAAGQVAFTDGKAELTIKGGTTVRIDGMP
-840 YTVDLGG
+840 
-847 TDTAIEGSFDYIKYN
+847 A
-862 AQGQPVD
+862 
-869 ANGDSQQVAEGA
+869 GA
-881 EPVATGQITDGGT
+881 
-894 LTLKNGERVV
+894 
-904 ISGLPANTAFTV
+904 AFTV
-916 TETAEAGYTA
+916 TEKGVGQNGWTVTDGTTQQGA
-926 SNTVDGTASD
+926 SNDNKTDGI
-936 NGAVATGTI
+936 VTGTI
-945 ASNNTIEVAYTN
+945 ESGSQVSLTFDNAYKAADINLNTNTTLSVKKDLKGRDWRDSDKFTFKIDGLGNTAGGSIATPEPAETTVTIDDQTEDYIKAFGDITFTAPGEYRYSITEDNDTDPINGIDYSAAIYRVVVTVTDDGNGKLVVYKVELQQTQNDAGTMGADAAPVPVGGSTATFTN
-957 TYAVTPVDLADGS
+957 TYDVNAATTNIDGRKVYNDTTGGNVIDIGKFTFQIEALGGYETEGGSSANYTVDAKDVPMPADVEEGTTTKQVTNTGYYFTFGSFSYDGNDAGKTFEYKVTEIAGNEQGMTYDGTEHIVKVKVEEVTTGEGTPEEETYLVATPDMMPAQVS
-970 IHGTKILT
+970 FTNRYDPDDATLTGDSAIHGTKTFT
-978 GRDWKGGESFT
+978 GRDMKDDEKFYFQLIQISGPVVDADTGKQDMILDQPKIVEITKDEMQNGSADFNFGNMAFSRTGEYKFTVNEVAPDGRGGYTETSNGSGMNYDRNICTVTVTVTDNKKGD
-989 FTLSAVTPN
+989 L
-998 APLPENT
+998 
-1005 SVTLTNTDQTNYAEN
+1005 
-1020 QQVAFDF
+1020 VAD
-1027 DAIQYTAAGRYIYTV
+1027 V
-1042 QETEGTEYGLTYSN
+1042 TYSN
-1056 AVYRITVNVVDDG
+1056 DVN
-1069 EGDLTAA
+1069 
-1076 IESMYR
+1076 
-1082 TFNDDGTSTGQDES
+1082 
-1096 QWTSIDD
+1096 
-1103 RNAVFTNN
+1103 
-1111 FLGSDV
+1111 
-1117 GIANI
+1117 
-1122 TGTKSFTDY
+1122 
-1131 TSGTTLDINDFRF
+1131 
-1144 TITAVTQDAPMP
+1144 
-1156 DETEVGNR
+1156 
-1164 ANGSVIF
+1164 
-1171 GDIEFGIDDIGN
+1171 
-1183 TYEYD
+1183 
-1188 IREVIPA
+1188 
-1195 GATDNDNGTS
+1195 
-1205 TLNGMTYDNTVKR
+1205 
-1218 VSIAITQDQSTGN
+1218 
-1231 VVATVTGNGFQFT
+1231 ATVTDKAQF
-1244 NSYRASSATTEG
+1244 NN
-1256 AADGLQITK
+1256 I
-1265 QLDGAAGAEGQFEF
+1265 
-1279 TMVAA
+1279 
-1284 NDATRNAIANGWIT
+1284 
-1298 GIDVDG
+1298 
-1304 NAKTSPAIVKDGS
+1304 
-1317 ADILFDNLTFTHPGT
+1317 
-1332 YTFNVTE
+1332 
-1339 TKNAPNTAW
+1339 
-1348 TYDDHTYQV
+1348 
-1357 TFAVTDENGQLVI
+1357 
-1370 ADPVA
+1370 
-1375 TSGSAIFTNRYEA
+1375 YEA
-1388 SMNYDDDA
+1388 SMNYGAEGKGGIVVTKQLTNRPMVAGEFAFSITGVANDSGKTTVDDA
-1396 GGIIFG
+1396 NKKLIEAD
-1402 KTLNGRALTANQFN
+1402 TSFN
-1416 FTVTTPEG
+1416 NT
-1424 DTASDDKLAEATMT
+1424 
-1438 LSNRYGAADGAAALW
+1438 AAA
-1453 RGIAGLTFDQDDADQ
+1453 ADQ
-1468 TYTFIVSE
+1468 TITMAKLQNVSFDQTDAGKTYSYIVDE
-1476 TNGGAAGYTYDDK
+1476 TTEDDAK
-1489 PVTIQ
+1489 TLPGVNCDRTQYRVDIQ
-1494 IAVNDDGDGSM
+1494 VVDNGDGTM
-1505 STVTTVTKQDGQT
+1505 HTLTTVTKIKNAAGEDMTET
-1518 VVYNSEDFVRGDA
+1518 VINAVNSDA
-1531 STYPTAAFVNSYDA
+1531 QGYAAPTFGFVNEYNPNPA
-1545 LDADPVSVNF
+1545 TVGEDADDKIEVTKKV
-1555 EKQLTGRDWKDTD
+1555 TGADSATD
-1568 NFEFTLTPNADSSL
+1568 YTFTLTAQETEDGHISNIGGLNDSHQLTVTTDDTIKAGESQTKTFGNLTFIEPGTYTFTVQENQPDADEGWTFDDGNSD
-1582 GVTSEELAAAMPG
+1582 GTTDTHTVKVQVTDRNDDNEYDGNLYIANVIGSPVEINNSYKANPVIVG
-1595 ATTAAV
+1595 GD
-1601 SGADEDKTFS
+1601 GADK
-1611 FGDFT
+1611 
-1616 FTKVGTYAYNVVE
+1616 
-1629 TQPAAGTDT
+1629 Q
-1638 AGVTYDT
+1638 
-1645 RTAVVIF
+1645 
-1652 TVTDPGTGKL
+1652 
-1662 QVSTRITGVPLN
+1662 IT
-1674 NDTGAGVFVN
+1674 
-1684 TYEYTPATLEQNTDT
+1684 
-1699 GIGVQKTVTGAPNA
+1699 VQKSVTGADSTD
-1713 EDFTF
+1713 DFQFKIEPVDPKDNKWKNVEAVDEKFDPLTSITDGVKQNEPK
-1718 TATFNADDPQN
+1718 TANFAGIQFNA
-1729 TGSIDNIEGLADGKL
+1729 TGKYQFKITEVG
-1744 TAAISDDFA
+1744 AAEFN
-1753 AGDTKITDFD
+1753 AGD
-1763 TVTFNAPG
+1763 NR
-1771 VYVFDVTEDNTTTA
+1771 N
-1785 AGWTYDGSTKQIV
+1785 GWTYDEHEAIVTVNVTDDNFDGQLDATVSYENNAQAAEFTNKYEAASTTLKGEKSFKGTKKIEGRNGIEDETFGFTLAKGTV
-1798 VTVTDNTEGELVA
+1798 SDGGDWSKVTFKSGDDEATLFDTVKATAIMSEESNSAEFFFDGTFTFSKAGIYTFKVTETSHNDEAMPGDGTNGMTYDRHTGTITVTVTDDGLGNLNATAAPGEDDA
-1811 SVEGN
+1811 STTFVN
-1816 DPLFT
+1816 KYAAAPVT
-1821 NNYVPSSVIVGDDET
+1821 ATGDT
-1836 GLQATKSVTGAPA
+1836 ALQLTKKVTGAPA
-1849 LSEFEFT
+1849 LSEFDF
-1856 LALTSDNAANVQLG
+1856 NVKI
-1870 TGETATAFPTDGITM
+1870 TDGDINNVKLGSGDNLTDLTDTG
-1885 FTTGLTGQEDASEV
+1885 FTVSTTGLFNEDANTGMQDNETV
-1899 VDFGD
+1899 GFGD
-1904 ITFTAEDIYTFT
+1904 ITFTAVGDYTFT
-1916 VTETTTTDA
+1916 VTENTTTDQA
-1925 EGWTYGSG
+1925 GWTY
-1933 SGAVITVTVTD
+1933 
-1944 PNYDGQLDAT
+1944 
-1954 TVVERDGEQVDTNNP
+1954 
-1969 TITNSYDPGSVTV
+1969 
-1982 DEGEASG
+1982 ASG
-1989 PIQVTKNI
+1989 
-1997 SGAPAPSDFS
+1997 
-2007 FTLTFDGNA
+2007 
-2016 EGNTGLLEN
+2016 
-2025 IQGLT
+2025 
-2030 DGSITTSVSQA
+2030 
-2041 ALDDNTETANFG
+2041 
-2053 ALTFTE
+2053 
-2059 EGDYYFTVTETTQ
+2059 
-2072 APNSGWTFDNSPKTV
+2072 
-2087 IVHVTDTDHNGFLEA
+2087 
-2102 SVDDDAAVVNNSY
+2102 
-2115 VPSGVVVGDN
+2115 GDN
-2125 EADLQVTKQVTGAA
+2125 AK
-2139 ALSEFEFTLQLTSD
+2139 
-2153 NAGNV
+2153 
-2158 QGLGEGNAITMPTDE
+2158 
-2173 LFDEDA
+2173 
-2179 DTGVAGSD
+2179 
-2187 TVDFGDLTF
+2187 
-2196 TAVGDYIFTV
+2196 
-2206 TEMTAQPYPANGWNY
+2206 
-2221 DNTPRTITVHVTD
+2221 TITVHVTD
-2234 VNYDGQLDATVDGNN
+2234 EGFDGQLDIAEEDGIDGNN
-2249 PTVTNSYDHGTLTLT
+2249 P
-2264 GDSALKVQKTVT
+2264 
-2276 GAPNTED
+2276 
-2283 FSFTAAFDAD
+2283 
-2293 ASAAAEPAGDISGIQ
+2293 I
-2308 GAAAGQTFTLNA
+2308 
-2320 TVSEDF
+2320 
-2326 AEGDAAKTASFGDV
+2326 
-2340 TFTEPGTYIFNVT
+2340 
-2353 ENNNTTADGW
+2353 
-2363 TYDATTKTVTV
+2363 
-2374 KVTDDGEGALEA
+2374 
-2386 DVIYDNNVEGA
+2386 
-2397 ADGDKNVTDAA
+2397 
-2408 AFTNSYKASSVIIG
+2408 FTNKYEAGSITTG
-2422 EGDVAGIN
+2422 TDNGIN

-2436 GRDWLEGDSFTFTLT
+2436 GRDWQESDSFEFVLE
-2451 AQDGAPMPAEG
+2451 AVDNAPMPEG
-2462 GDTISI
+2462 DGNKVTI
-2468 TNGDNPKTAVFG
+2468 TNESDPKTAVFDG
-2480 SIEFDAEGE
+2480 ITYNTAGE

-2496 IKPEEGALGGVTYD
+2496 TKDDLGGVTYD
-2510 THETTVT
+2510 EHEVNVTVT
-2517 VSVTDTDYDGKLEA
+2517 IADENYDGFFEVKS
-2531 RVSYDNGSATT
+2531 VVYDNSGAIT
-2542 DEDQAVT
+2542 DADKAVDK
-2549 NAAAFTNTY
+2549 AAAFTNTY

-2962 TADEQGNMTAEMIE
+2962 TADEQGNMTAKMIE

-3582 NDPDDKTFTV
+3582 NDPDAKPFTV

-3761 VIFQATKKLEGR
+3761 VILQATKKLEGR

-3916 IIMRRRRR
+3916 LIMRRRRR

>member
-1 MKTRNTKHTERR
+1 METRNTKHTERR
-13 KNRKIAAVVAAL
+13 KSRKIAAVVAAL
-25 LVVVMSVTSVAYAAN
+25 LVVVMGVTSVAYAAN

-53 IETQAADAGQWTS
+53 IETQAVPGADTVVDPNTTNQWKNHTAPGGVTS
-66 DPDTHDSWFS
+66 TQN
-76 GEDGV
+76 V
-81 STGDNANDS
+81 
-90 TRNTGRIWTDKSVYT
+90 GRIWTDKSVFDTDYT
-105 ENVTLSSQS
+105 
-114 GEETFTIENDEGT
+114 FEGQLEGSVGKGDSDF
-127 ALVGLSALSSAA
+127 LVGLSALSSTS
-139 NISGQ
+139 NVRETV
-144 TTINRPLDI
+144 TTTEPLDI
-153 VLVLDVSGSMDDQL
+153 VLVLDDSGSMDYSMSMEAGYYE
-167 VSYSYNPTYSVNERG
+167 VSAGSVVTSTGHISDDFWNDGQAVQDTRGG
-182 TYFVQNE
+182 TYYALVDGEYVRITEVTNE
-189 DGSYTQVDAVYDWGW
+189 VSGSWRTSYDEHV
-204 GGREFDHW
+204 RW
-212 EVNGQTVEP
+212 ELNGQTVTPDDTTFYEYID
-221 MRGSGDTGS
+221 GSISRTE
-230 GRIQFYTR
+230 
-238 QQASS
+238 
-243 VSKMDALKSAV
+243 ALQRAV
-254 NSFIAETG
+254 NSFIDQTATM
-262 TENAGI
+262 NASI
-268 SNPANQHRIS
+268 TDQADKIRIS
-278 LVKFAGDNMRYAIGD
+278 IVVFANNANTRNGLTVCEGDN
-293 NTYQDGWNNY
+293 
-303 NYTQVVS
+303 VS
-310 DFSTDTT
+310 ALKST
-317 ALTNAVNG
+317 VNG
-325 LDAAGATAADYGFEL
+325 LTGNGATNAGAGMSN
-340 ANDVMEGGYH
+340 ANTVLRNSDRPDA
-350 SGNAWGNYATYTG
+350 N
-363 SRDNAQK
+363 Q
-370 VVIFFTDGDP
+370 VVVFFTDGVP
-380 NHGNGFDGSVA
+380 TTSNSFSSSVA
-391 ASSIDTAYDLK
+391 NTAVTNSWAIK
-402 QDGVTVYSIGVMSG
+402 NRGGTVYSVGIFDG
-416 ADPSDATTDFN
+416 ADPSQTELPWWNPDDTDRANVF
-427 RYMNAVSSNYPN
+427 MNAVSSNYPN
-439 AQANG
+439 ASEWNN
-444 SWDWLQLGDRVSEN
+444 LGDRAPDN
-458 DQYYYA
+458 PDGTPTDYYKA
-464 ADSSESLNSIFEA
+464 TSDAGELSKIFDDIFDDSTSNI
-477 IRDSFGSGATSPIES
+477 GSGSPIEEVTT
-492 NDNIGGEPVGYL
+492 GGANNTPGNLV
-504 TFTDTLG
+504 FTDQLGSYMEVTGTGAGTDKMQLAYGDQLITSDSRDEARTDNATVYTYHFSGTVEGNEVYHEANLADFSVVVTNYDDPATGDLVTVTIPASLIPMRNYDVNTDNNTMTVSEAYPVRLFYGVSVKSDVADVLADPSSNSELYSQIVESNASSNGSTLDFYSNAYNG
-511 DYTEVKNFKSIVFAG
+511 GT
-526 QKFTQVSS
+526 
-534 TTSGDGATTTYT
+534 DGATTSTFTPSEGNRFYYYTENEQLYLDADCTQPATRTNIEDNTGTLYYQDTYW
-546 FAGSVNNGTDEG
+546 
-558 IVYPGEH
+558 
-565 NLSDIEITVTHGA
+565 
-578 TTQQGD
+578 QQGED
-584 TVTVRIPSTMIPM
+584 GTSATQETEHIAVDVSGSDLTFVEYDPSTGNAYIPSGTQ
-597 RLYTAESN
+597 RLDRPNTLTAAK
-605 TVDGET
+605 D
-611 TTETSVLPAY
+611 
-621 PIRVYYT
+621 R
-628 VGMKANLVDASGNLD
+628 
-643 ASQIDSNY
+643 
-651 IASHTDADGN
+651 N
-661 VYFYSNDYDGNGVG
+661 VTG
-675 TMGVG
+675 
-680 TTMASFTPATTN
+680 
-692 SFYYFTQDTLL
+692 
-703 YTSEST
+703 
-709 DNPARDYTPGSTYY
+709 
-723 YQRTYYAND
+723 
-732 AMHTEWVSF
+732 
-741 VAAEGQEGNYVQFN
+741 
-755 QDTSSYYIEQGSP
+755 
-768 RWTRATEFEAVK
+768 
-780 DQNTTETATN
+780 TATN
-790 SIKPAWNGEQVIV
+790 VLHPSWVGSNV
-803 TLGNNGKIAYPISG
+803 TQYLGNNGKLSVDLPG
-817 DLQIAKTV
+817 DLVIAKTV
-825 NWGTTGVEHNDKDFT
+825 NWGNASDSTKENQKTFTFRVNFNGDESLEGTFNYEVLGVDDMQIRTGTISDGSTIDLEDGQRVVITGLPAGTT
-840 YTVDLGG
+840 YTV
-847 TDTAIEGSFDYIKYN
+847 TEQN
-862 AQGQPVD
+862 AN
-869 ANGDSQQVAEGA
+869 ANGFTTTDNSTGDGA
-881 EPVATGQITDGGT
+881 NTTDGVVAGT
-894 LTLKNGERVV
+894 IVG
-904 ISGLPANTAFTV
+904 GAQQ
-916 TETAEAGYTA
+916 TA
-926 SNTVDGTASD
+926 SFTNNYDASTPIILDTSTVLNVRKVLDGREWRDSD
-936 NGAVATGTI
+936 
-945 ASNNTIEVAYTN
+945 
-957 TYAVTPVDLADGS
+957 
-970 IHGTKILT
+970 
-978 GRDWKGGESFT
+978 SFT
-989 FTLSAVTPN
+989 FNLRPVDGAPESDDGDVEITDATPN
-998 APLPENT
+998 HT
-1005 SVTLTNTDQTNYAEN
+1005 
-1020 QQVAFDF
+1020 
-1027 DAIQYTAAGRYIYTV
+1027 
-1042 QETEGTEYGLTYSN
+1042 
-1056 AVYRITVNVVDDG
+1056 
-1069 EGDLTAA
+1069 
-1076 IESMYR
+1076 
-1082 TFNDDGTSTGQDES
+1082 
-1096 QWTSIDD
+1096 
-1103 RNAVFTNN
+1103 
-1111 FLGSDV
+1111 
-1117 GIANI
+1117 IA
-1122 TGTKSFTDY
+1122 
-1131 TSGTTLDINDFRF
+1131 
-1144 TITAVTQDAPMP
+1144 
-1156 DETEVGNR
+1156 
-1164 ANGSVIF
+1164 F
-1171 GDIEFGIDDIGN
+1171 GDIEFTEVGEYRYTITEDNDTNPIIGIDYSGAEYRMVVTVIDGGNGKLAIDEVVIQQVSDDDGNMGDISVVAGDTVTFTNRYLSDQGATNINGKKEYIDNAGGN
-1183 TYEYD
+1183 TNGPGKFQFQLEALGGYDTNNKPGDGSYTYPANETPMPEDAVNNISTAGNLGGEFSFPTIYFDGDDVGRTYEYKVT
-1188 IREVIPA
+1188 EIP
-1195 GATDNDNGTS
+1195 GDEQ
-1205 TLNGMTYDNTVKR
+1205 GMTYDDTMYTLTIEVTEELEGEGEDAHAHIVAKVSHTPDQLKFTNTYDPNDAHLTGDA
-1218 VSIAITQDQSTGN
+1218 AIHGTKVLTGRDMLENETFYFQLTQMDGPTT
-1231 VVATVTGNGFQFT
+1231 VLATPEIATV
-1244 NSYRASSATTEG
+1244 S
-1256 AADGLQITK
+1256 AADGDMNFNFSDMTFSRTGDYTFTINEVADADGNETKDGNGLTYSQNICTVTVHVVDHRTGVLTARAEYSNQIGTDSSQAVFTNTYTASMNYGTEGGIVVTK
-1265 QLDGAAGAEGQFEF
+1265 QMLDRNMAAGDFDFTITGEDDAAGMVGSADANFENP
-1279 TMVAA
+1279 TMGA
-1284 NDATRNAIANGWIT
+1284 NAIANMR
-1298 GIDVDG
+1298 
-1304 NAKTSPAIVKDGS
+1304 K
-1317 ADILFDNLTFTHPGT
+1317 LQNLTFNQSHAGNTYSFIVDEVDPVEGEGLAGVTYDQSQYRVDITPIDNGDGTMHALTTVTRIMNTNGEPDNTVIVNQPNSNDEAVPIFGFVNDYNPNPAVIGDDADTALQVTKTVTGAPSPDGVEYSFTLTAQDTEQGRLANIGGLDGNNQLTVNTTGVINADVNDSADDSQTVSFGQLTFSAPGT
-1332 YTFNVTE
+1332 YTFTVQE
-1339 TKNAPNTAW
+1339 NAPDADAGWN
-1348 TYDDHTYQV
+1348 YDTTPKTV
-1357 TFAVTDENGQLVI
+1357 RVVVTDRNADGQYDGNLYIQHVYGN
-1370 ADPVA
+1370 PV
-1375 TSGSAIFTNRYEA
+1375 
-1388 SMNYDDDA
+1388 
-1396 GGIIFG
+1396 
-1402 KTLNGRALTANQFN
+1402 
-1416 FTVTTPEG
+1416 TVT
-1424 DTASDDKLAEATMT
+1424 
-1438 LSNRYGAADGAAALW
+1438 
-1453 RGIAGLTFDQDDADQ
+1453 
-1468 TYTFIVSE
+1468 
-1476 TNGGAAGYTYDDK
+1476 
-1489 PVTIQ
+1489 
-1494 IAVNDDGDGSM
+1494 
-1505 STVTTVTKQDGQT
+1505 
-1518 VVYNSEDFVRGDA
+1518 
-1531 STYPTAAFVNSYDA
+1531 NSYE
-1545 LDADPVSVNF
+1545 PGSVTVG
-1555 EKQLTGRDWKDTD
+1555 E
-1568 NFEFTLTPNADSSL
+1568 
-1582 GVTSEELAAAMPG
+1582 G
-1595 ATTAAV
+1595 AVA
-1601 SGADEDKTFS
+1601 
-1611 FGDFT
+1611 
-1616 FTKVGTYAYNVVE
+1616 
-1629 TQPAAGTDT
+1629 P
-1638 AGVTYDT
+1638 
-1645 RTAVVIF
+1645 
-1652 TVTDPGTGKL
+1652 
-1662 QVSTRITGVPLN
+1662 IT
-1674 NDTGAGVFVN
+1674 
-1684 TYEYTPATLEQNTDT
+1684 
-1699 GIGVQKTVTGAPNA
+1699 VQKTVTGSATQTDFSFELSAVDPTDDKWDNVEPVDPGYDRTA
-1713 EDFTF
+1713 TITEDFVDGAIK
-1718 TATFNADDPQN
+1718 TATFGGIKFN
-1729 TGSIDNIEGLADGKL
+1729 
-1744 TAAISDDFA
+1744 A
-1753 AGDTKITDFD
+1753 AGEYQFKIVETGTDN
-1763 TVTFNAPG
+1763 VP
-1771 VYVFDVTEDNTTTA
+1771 
-1785 AGWTYDGSTKQIV
+1785 AGWTYDTH
-1798 VTVTDNTEGELVA
+1798 EA
-1811 SVEGN
+1811 
-1816 DPLFT
+1816 
-1821 NNYVPSSVIVGDDET
+1821 
-1836 GLQATKSVTGAPA
+1836 
-1849 LSEFEFT
+1849 
-1856 LALTSDNAANVQLG
+1856 
-1870 TGETATAFPTDGITM
+1870 
-1885 FTTGLTGQEDASEV
+1885 
-1899 VDFGD
+1899 
-1904 ITFTAEDIYTFT
+1904 
-1916 VTETTTTDA
+1916 
-1925 EGWTYGSG
+1925 
-1933 SGAVITVTVTD
+1933 TVTVT
-1944 PNYDGQLDAT
+1944 
-1954 TVVERDGEQVDTNNP
+1954 
-1969 TITNSYDPGSVTV
+1969 
-1982 DEGEASG
+1982 
-1989 PIQVTKNI
+1989 
-1997 SGAPAPSDFS
+1997 
-2007 FTLTFDGNA
+2007 
-2016 EGNTGLLEN
+2016 
-2025 IQGLT
+2025 
-2030 DGSITTSVSQA
+2030 
-2041 ALDDNTETANFG
+2041 
-2053 ALTFTE
+2053 
-2059 EGDYYFTVTETTQ
+2059 
-2072 APNSGWTFDNSPKTV
+2072 
-2087 IVHVTDTDHNGFLEA
+2087 
-2102 SVDDDAAVVNNSY
+2102 
-2115 VPSGVVVGDN
+2115 
-2125 EADLQVTKQVTGAA
+2125 
-2139 ALSEFEFTLQLTSD
+2139 
-2153 NAGNV
+2153 
-2158 QGLGEGNAITMPTDE
+2158 
-2173 LFDEDA
+2173 
-2179 DTGVAGSD
+2179 
-2187 TVDFGDLTF
+2187 
-2196 TAVGDYIFTV
+2196 
-2206 TEMTAQPYPANGWNY
+2206 
-2221 DNTPRTITVHVTD
+2221 
-2234 VNYDGQLDATVDGNN
+2234 
-2249 PTVTNSYDHGTLTLT
+2249 
-2264 GDSALKVQKTVT
+2264 
-2276 GAPNTED
+2276 
-2283 FSFTAAFDAD
+2283 
-2293 ASAAAEPAGDISGIQ
+2293 
-2308 GAAAGQTFTLNA
+2308 
-2320 TVSEDF
+2320 
-2326 AEGDAAKTASFGDV
+2326 
-2340 TFTEPGTYIFNVT
+2340 
-2353 ENNNTTADGW
+2353 
-2363 TYDATTKTVTV
+2363 
-2374 KVTDDGEGALEA
+2374 
-2386 DVIYDNNVEGA
+2386 
-2397 ADGDKNVTDAA
+2397 
-2408 AFTNSYKASSVIIG
+2408 
-2422 EGDVAGIN
+2422 
-2430 VQKTLT
+2430 
-2436 GRDWLEGDSFTFTLT
+2436 
-2451 AQDGAPMPAEG
+2451 
-2462 GDTISI
+2462 
-2468 TNGDNPKTAVFG
+2468 
-2480 SIEFDAEGE
+2480 
-2489 YKYTVKE
+2489 
-2496 IKPEEGALGGVTYD
+2496 
-2510 THETTVT
+2510 
-2517 VSVTDTDYDGKLEA
+2517 VTDTDYDGHLEA
-2531 RVSYDNGSATT
+2531 TVVYNNTTATT
-2542 DEDQAVT
+2542 DDDKDVT
-2549 NAAAFTNTY
+2549 NAAAFTNVYNASGELDGAANLTVTKNFRSNLGDPWTEDDSFSFKLEADVSHADTKTAVDNGWIALPDNAGKIDITDESTEHQASFGDIKFTHAGTY
-2558 AASSTTLSGAEN
+2558 QFLVSEILPEGVDESNNWTKDGITYDHSTKTVTVNVVDNGDGTLAASVAEGSDNLTFTNTYSVGQITYRAAYFQLQGNKVLEGRNWEQGDTFEFTLTPGVGTNLDGEEISADVVRATMPTKTTDTIEPLAGDGSWVSDNSAQFSFTDDRTPGEGTVPEDQFTFTQPGTYRYLINETNPNATEAGSGILGVTYDQTTYRLTVTVADMGDGTLRVSNYQYSKRELGETNFTPIDSSREVTFTNVYSANTVGISYNAAKVLSGRNTPMGDGEFTFHMEFAGWKVNDSADDWSMEDDVAANAPAAAGDADNIVRGDVTFQNINFTSDHVGYTYRYAITENQPTEDGTYDGIPLEGATKNEAGQWVYKGVAYDNTTKYVTAKVTSERGTAEDGSPIEIVRVNTDGEATWDEASGSFEGGAIFTNTYVASSTILSGAKN
-2570 LKVEKELTGR
+2570 LEVEKELIGR
-2580 DWIASDSFTFTLAGA
+2580 DWIGISDDKKLGDKYTFTLEV
-2595 GDITNNAIDDG
+2595 GDEITKQAVDDG
-2606 IVVLPDPAE
+2606 EVILPEKTTIE
-2615 ITISGNTGD
+2615 ITADTSE
-2624 HAATFEDITFTKA
+2624 HKAAFEDITFTKA

-2717 ADGEAYSFTIKSTS
+2717 ADSEAYSFTIKSTS

-2962 TADEQGNMTAEMIE
+2962 TADEQGDMTAEMIE

-3462 TGADEDGNQA
+3462 TGVDEDGNQA

-3582 NDPDDKTFTV
+3582 NDPDAKPFTV

-3761 VIFQATKKLEGR
+3761 VILQATKKLEGR